1 MMRGQMSV
9 RLKATYLIHSFRVL
23 RNKRTKFPELPLSYV
38 CNRPLANKNED
49 SRLDIIIIF
58 RCLSCQTGHCNKQDL
73 IEIMYL

>member
-9 RLKATYLIHSFRVL
+9 RLKATYLIHSIKGL
-23 RNKRTKFPELPLSYV
+23 NSRNYRYLYV